1 MQSTDDNS
9 FSTRNDS
16 ASSVYVHAAAG
27 LGVSVAELRNWKP
40 EELRRR
46 ALEALRV
53 IEGHRE
59 VLERQQD
66 ALQSLLVAARSGG
79 WR

>member
-1 MQSTDDNS
+1 MQLSTKP
-9 FSTRNDS
+9 FSAGNDS
-16 ASSVYVHAAAG
+16 ASNVYLYAAAG

-66 ALQSLLVAARSGG
+66 ALQSLLVAARSGV
-79 WR
+79 RR